1 MFEWQRNISRISKL
15 YSNYFVWIEL
25 EYELKLGEFNNAL
38 IWILVNP
45 VNCPI
50 DNEFTMFTGIY
61 VHAVLVIELINSDD
75 ICEKSLKLIP
85 SLFYHNK

>member
-38 IWILVNP
+38 IW
-45 VNCPI
+45 
-50 DNEFTMFTGIY
+50 
-61 VHAVLVIELINSDD
+61 
-75 ICEKSLKLIP
+75 
-85 SLFYHNK
+85 

>member
-1 MFEWQRNISRISKL
+1 
-15 YSNYFVWIEL
+15 
-25 EYELKLGEFNNAL
+25 
-38 IWILVNP
+38 LVNP
-45 VNCPI
+45 VSCPI

-85 SLFYHNK
+85 SLFYHNENINNEIKLNKFNVTN